1 LDAKEHESE
10 YEQKT
15 VDLNLE
21 QRINNIICLLEA
33 LNVNDFAKDYIPL
46 IEK

>member
-1 LDAKEHESE
+1 LDAKECDSE
-10 YEQKT
+10 YEQKK

-21 QRINNIICLLEA
+21 QRVNNIICSLEV
-33 LNVNDFAKDYIPL
+33 LNDDDFAKDYIPL